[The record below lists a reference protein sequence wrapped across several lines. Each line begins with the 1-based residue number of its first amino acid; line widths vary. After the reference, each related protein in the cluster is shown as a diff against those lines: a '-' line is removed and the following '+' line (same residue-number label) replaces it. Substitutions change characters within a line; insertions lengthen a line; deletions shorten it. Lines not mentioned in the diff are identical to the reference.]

1 VREVRGARPALARY
15 SARAMSSAAL
25 PEQAPVQ
32 MFGVAGRYANAIYAA
47 AAKEKSLLNVQA
59 DLELLK
65 ATMGESP
72 ALAAF
77 VKDPSQSRE
86 AKAKGITDILTASK
100 ASNTTKKA
108 LAALAEG
115 GRLGMLPKVID
126 FYSDLIVAA
135 KGEVKAVITS
145 AEPLAKADLDAIT
158 KQLYSFLEE
167 GQTKLEVTT
176 KVDAGL
182 VSGMTIEVGDKYLDY
197 SVATQLKK
205 LQQLLKD
212 GM

>member
-1 VREVRGARPALARY
+1 
-15 SARAMSSAAL
+15 MSSAAL

-77 VKDPSQSRE
+77 VADPSQSRE

-115 GRLGMLPKVID
+115 GRLGELPKVID